1 MLEERKINAD
11 MDMDTKLNMVQDEER
26 IDERRIKDDIKSD
39 DTSLDASLNMRCK
52 YMRTLLKAGTFI
64 EALSDMLEYEKTTF
78 KDEVQIHDYFDFA
91 KSDVRR
97 ATIRSLMLCQNI
109 INNYITTEL
118 FNDKTGLQKEY
129 KEWCDSDLY
138 QEQ

>member
-1 MLEERKINAD
+1 MLEERKINAN
-11 MDMDTKLNMVQDEER
+11 MDMDAKLNIAQDEER
-26 IDERRIKDDIKSD
+26 IDGKRIKDDIKSD

-52 YMRTLLKAGTFI
+52 YMRTLLRAGTFI

-78 KDEVQIHDYFDFA
+78 KDEVQINDYFDFA

-97 ATIRSLMLCQNI
+97 ETIRSLMLCQNI

-118 FNDKTGLQKEY
+118 SIDKAGLQKEY

-138 QEQ
+138 KE

>member
-1 MLEERKINAD
+1 MLEERKINAN
-11 MDMDTKLNMVQDEER
+11 MDMDTKLNMAQNEER
-26 IDERRIKDDIKSD
+26 IDERLIKDDIKSD

-52 YMRTLLKAGTFI
+52 YMKTLLRAGTFI

-78 KDEVQIHDYFDFA
+78 KDEVQINDYFDFA

-97 ATIRSLMLCQNI
+97 ETIRSLMLCQNI

-118 FNDKTGLQKEY
+118 SIDKAGLQKEY

-138 QEQ
+138 KE

>member
-1 MLEERKINAD
+1 MLEEKKINTD
-11 MDMDTKLNMVQDEER
+11 MDMDTKINMVRDEER
-26 IDERRIKDDIKSD
+26 IDEKRIKDDIKSD
-39 DTSLDASLNMRCK
+39 DTSLDAFLNMRCK
-52 YMRTLLKAGTFI
+52 YMRTLLKADAFI
-64 EALSDMLEYEKTTF
+64 EALSDMLEYEKTAF
-78 KDEVQIHDYFDFA
+78 KDKIQIDDYFDFA

-97 ATIRSLMLCQNI
+97 VTIRSLMLCQNI